1 MARAVT
7 SLRTS
12 NENGAMITLIITCSL
27 GESVRRELEG
37 GGGRKEDSLL
47 KSGHHIHA
55 SSHTESLEANSREY
69 EGIAIDTQEAIT

>member
-1 MARAVT
+1 MT

-37 GGGRKEDSLL
+37 GVGRYEVFQSQVT
-47 KSGHHIHA
+47 I
-55 SSHTESLEANSREY
+55 SHTKSLALEANSREFR
-69 EGIAIDTQEAIT
+69 GITINTQKAIT

>member
-1 MARAVT
+1 MT

-37 GGGRKEDSLL
+37 GGGRYEDSV
-47 KSGHHIHA
+47 SQSQVTI
-55 SSHTESLEANSREY
+55 SHTKSLALEANSREFR
-69 EGIAIDTQEAIT
+69 GITINTQKAIT